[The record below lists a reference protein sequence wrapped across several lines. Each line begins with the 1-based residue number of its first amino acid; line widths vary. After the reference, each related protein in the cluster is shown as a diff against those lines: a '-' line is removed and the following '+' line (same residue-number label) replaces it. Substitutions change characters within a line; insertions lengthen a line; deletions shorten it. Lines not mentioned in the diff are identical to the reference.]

1 MNRHLFFDLDR
12 TLWDFERNSESA
24 LRFLFEAT
32 KDTHHLP
39 SFHRFLLV
47 YKEVNAKLWKKY
59 GKGKITKEEL
69 RDTRFLK
76 TFRKFDLINE
86 ELSNYFNEQYLEIS
100 PLQTLVFPNTQETL
114 ETLKGEGYHMHIIT
128 NGFKE
133 VQLTKL
139 KNCNLID
146 YFNVIVSSE
155 ELGVNKPDV
164 RIFQHAMDLA
174 GATPDG
180 SVMIGDDWNVDV
192 MGAERAGMRA
202 IHFDPEEE
210 MSNKNVD
217 IRIRN
222 LNEIPALLPF
232 LFR

>member
-24 LRFLFEAT
+24 LRFLFEET

-39 SFHRFLLV
+39 SFNRFLLV

-69 RDTRFLK
+69 RDTRFSK
-76 TFRKFDLINE
+76 TFLKFDIVND
-86 ELSNYFNEQYLEIS
+86 ELSTYFNDQYLEIS
-100 PLQTLVFPNTQETL
+100 PLQTVLLPNTHETL
-114 ETLKGEGYHMHIIT
+114 SALKEEGYHMHIIT

-146 YFNVIVSSE
+146 YFKVIVSSE
-155 ELGVNKPDV
+155 EIGINKPDI
-164 RIFQHAMDLA
+164 RIFQHAMKEA
-174 GATPDG
+174 GATPEI

-210 MSNKNVD
+210 MSNKNMD
-217 IRIRN
+217 TRIRN